1 MPLITV
7 EASKKLSKET
17 KKTMIEDASKV
28 VAEEF
33 GVPIQ
38 AITMMIYENTPE
50 NIGVGGK
57 PVSKE

>member
-17 KKTMIEDASKV
+17 KKQLINDASKV

-33 GVPIQ
+33 GVPVQ
-38 AITMMIYENTPE
+38 AITMIIYENKPE

-57 PVSKE
+57 PVSEE

>member
-38 AITMMIYENTPE
+38 AITMMIYENSPE